1 LEALLQAGVGGS
13 PDVKLTPLNDNIRS
27 SLEVELTLSWSF
39 VEASQLKVNLAAILD
54 GLDLGKLNPRGLLLS
69 LPLPNSQS
77 VFMFYPILALDEDMK
92 MFAKVKCF
100 ALQYAILDSHPN
112 TNQFRLPR
120 V

>member
-54 GLDLGKLNPRGLLLS
+54 GLDLGKLNPRGFTFFFITLS
-69 LPLPNSQS
+69 NNKS
-77 VFMFYPILALDEDMK
+77 VFYPILDSDK
-92 MFAKVKCF
+92 DIKTFAKVRCI
-100 ALQYAILDSHPN
+100 ALEYETLDSSH
-112 TNQFRLPR
+112 L
-120 V
+120 